1 MNPAE
6 FPEWSFD
13 GSSTGQADGNK
24 SDCILRPVF
33 VVRGACAR
41 VEGGRAGRGPHESCT
56 QLSGASVQVAAH
68 PDQQPTSSLACSA
81 PTRSAA
87 ATTCW

>member
-33 VVRGACAR
+33 VVRWACAR
-41 VEGGRAGRGPHESCT
+41 RLVWRAG
-56 QLSGASVQVAAH
+56 GAG
-68 PDQQPTSSLACSA
+68 LGC
-81 PTRSAA
+81 
-87 ATTCW
+87 